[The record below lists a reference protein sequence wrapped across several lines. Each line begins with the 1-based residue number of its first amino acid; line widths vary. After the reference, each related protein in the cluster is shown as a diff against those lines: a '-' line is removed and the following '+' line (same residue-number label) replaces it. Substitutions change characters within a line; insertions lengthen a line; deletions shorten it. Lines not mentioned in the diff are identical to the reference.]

1 MMRRPPVLLPV
12 VAIDGPAASG
22 KSSTAHAVAQAL
34 GALHLDTGALYR
46 AVTLVAGELPQ
57 PASDRAILDAVQR
70 RGVHLR
76 RSGEALV
83 PMIDGREAEPAIRS
97 PEVTA
102 GVSAVSARPEIRA
115 WVTRMLREAIAHLG
129 RAVVLD
135 GRDIGT
141 VVVPDA
147 PVKVFL
153 TASADVRARRRLA
166 QAGRGGTSD
175 QGVIAEEAARLEA
188 RDRTDAGREVAPLM
202 AAPDA
207 VHLDTSELSFGD
219 QVARIVALA
228 RANPLFRAPPSV

>member
-1 MMRRPPVLLPV
+1 MRQRPARLPV

-22 KSSTAHAVAQAL
+22 KSSTGHAVARAL

-46 AVTLVAGELPQ
+46 AVTLVAGQLPQ
-57 PASDRAILDAVQR
+57 PADDGAILEAVRQ
-70 RGVHLR
+70 RGVRLG
-76 RSGEALV
+76 RSGDALV
-83 PMIDGREAEPAIRS
+83 PMIDGRSAEPAIRS

-102 GVSAVSARPEIRA
+102 GVSAVSARPGIRS
-115 WVTRMLREAIAHLG
+115 WVTRSLREAIVELG
-129 RAVVLD
+129 CPVVLD

-166 QAGRGGTSD
+166 QQGGGEAPD
-175 QGVIAEEAARLEA
+175 PQLLAEEAARLEA
-188 RDRTDAGREVAPLM
+188 RDRTDAGRKVAPLRP
-202 AAPDA
+202 APDA
-207 VHLDTSELSFGD
+207 VHLDTSDLAFDD

-228 RANPLFRAPPSV
+228 RAHPLFQGPPVV